1 MWIESYWWNNESEQ
15 INERNNDRVISS
27 FDDTESNII
36 QSYEQNKNKD
46 WASELALKQYRE
58 LLALREWKENN
69 VLQESKESLDKEAMI
84 NEVKTMLYEKLWIND
99 NLWSNNWWENFWKW
113 IVDTLILDNYDLAIQ
128 VWETNWKI
136 IIDWIKELFSSWE
149 NIKKVAEALWESV
162 MWLFSWDPYE
172 LWKSIAELW
181 LIWSWAYVWI
191 KGVKLW
197 MKQILKLRKSAE
209 KVVENSNVKKVI
221 WETTKQVDEIVPK
234 QEITVRW
241 EILANLPENVRNL
254 ELELDNYSP
263 QQLDWLKI
271 RLWLDNKAT
280 IKDIDL
286 AYRVKLSEV
295 LEKYKELSDINL
307 ARFWKE
313 ILDELKKSWDTNPI
327 KTLEDEILKLEIMK
341 DRWELL
347 VVSAVSWDVYKSWVQ
362 YTKFSYMDKLEPKL
376 KTELLKKGN
385 KYLDL
390 RESTEKWIWNYWL
403 ETKYS
408 SFLINKKDLNNI
420 SSYWDDNI
428 RFIWYTIDEL
438 KWRAWVSIYD
448 SMLSWK
454 IWKPWDT
461 KQMLE
466 YTTETLIKAKA
477 IYNIDERLGFPI
489 HNRLKQEA
497 INVNNWKMKRFF
509 EWVKP
514 YVEVHIFWGNSKKVK
529 EALTKKDFI
538 VKYFNK

>member
-15 INERNNDRVISS
+15 INERNNNWIISS
-27 FDDTESNII
+27 FDDKIRK
-36 QSYEQNKNKD
+36 SYEQNKNKD

-58 LLALREWKENN
+58 LQALKEWKENN
-69 VLQESKESLDKEAMI
+69 VLQESKESLDKEVMI

-128 VWETNWKI
+128 VWETNWKV
-136 IIDWIKELFSSWE
+136 IIDWIKKLFSSWE

-197 MKQILKLRKSAE
+197 IKQISKFRKSAE
-209 KVVENSNVKKVI
+209 KIIENSNVKKVI
-221 WETTKQVDEIVPK
+221 WETSKQVDEIVPK
-234 QEITVRW
+234 QEISVRW

-280 IKDIDL
+280 IQDIDL

-295 LEKYKELSDINL
+295 LERYKELSDINL
-307 ARFWKE
+307 ARFWRE

-341 DRWELL
+341 DKWELL
-347 VVSAVSWDVYKSWVQ
+347 VVSAISWDVYKSWVQ

-438 KWRAWVSIYD
+438 KWRAWVTIYD
-448 SMLSWK
+448 SMLSWR
-454 IWKPWDT
+454 IWKSWDT